1 MCVVGGKERD
11 SITPTLGLNRRQ
23 DERGEKAM
31 STTGFYFSPLSICP
45 LFMILL
51 LQQCL
56 WSRLLKGTASQC
68 AYELVFRVL
77 KTEEGP

>member
-1 MCVVGGKERD
+1 
-11 SITPTLGLNRRQ
+11 
-23 DERGEKAM
+23 M

-45 LFMILL
+45 LFLILL

-77 KTEEGP
+77 KTEEEP